1 MRSSELFGKIRT
13 PDALGRLLDKLIDG
27 WCERRCLAPLRLLL
41 PAWPLRNSLTDD
53 WGDLLVALKGIELLS
68 ESGIDDADRDD
79 VAEARRYVEHVVY
92 DR

>member
-1 MRSSELFGKIRT
+1 MRSSELFGKVRT

-27 WCERRCLAPLRLLL
+27 WCERRSLAPLRLLL
-41 PAWPLRNSLTDD
+41 RAWPLCSGLTDD
-53 WGDLLVALKGIELLS
+53 WGDLLVALKAVELLS
-68 ESGIDDADRDD
+68 ESSMDDADRDD